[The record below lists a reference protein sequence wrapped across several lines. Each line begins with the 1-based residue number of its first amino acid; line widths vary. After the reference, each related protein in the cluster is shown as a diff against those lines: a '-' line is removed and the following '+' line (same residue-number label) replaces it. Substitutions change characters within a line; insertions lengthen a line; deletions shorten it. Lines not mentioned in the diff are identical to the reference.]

1 MAPPTLPP
9 VYQPAT
15 YNARLLPFKDYYPA
29 DGLFHSYL
37 WWAGEV
43 VYATPMFHL
52 GAILPA
58 VCHEATRRGYRLAV
72 SGDPIRLWAC
82 LIGGSGSGK
91 STAHKMGVQFYT
103 SVRQHLQPIDFRT
116 PFMHLGGSIQGVKH
130 ALVTDHREAQID
142 RVVAILETDEL
153 TRFLP
158 RRQGSVTEDLCQMF
172 DGRALTDHTRTA
184 QRAQQQGILAHQ
196 SLEDY
201 TLSALFATTP
211 AALDDSTS
219 ETYFT
224 GGLFSRIFW
233 VTGRVDPSSWT
244 PGLIDWQDVRRA
256 TAIDRWKQWS
266 AWADGYEMTGGKR
279 VIHLPDDARAV
290 YDAFVDKYRDRCFD
304 EEGGRWAP
312 MYMRGVSDHV
322 IRIAAAYAF
331 SCEDAFDLI
340 GHSGVYIS
348 PDDMSAAVR
357 MVEQCFLTF
366 DKLAVTVAVESRTK
380 LHEKLRDQII
390 KAGKKGASR
399 TDLWHACNVNERPDF
414 PAALEALLA
423 GEGVFRVTPRSKRQ
437 GRPPT
442 YYYAIQ
448 HLDAVQA
455 YWADVEQK
463 AAAAATAA
471 ATASSSGRVV
481 SMRRR
486 GNVVATVEEPSSDV
500 GTGEA
505 DTDVEQG

>member
-15 YNARLLPFKDYYPA
+15 YNARLLPCKDYYPA
-29 DGLFHSYL
+29 DGLFHAYL

-43 VYATPMFHL
+43 VYATPLFHL

-72 SGDPIRLWAC
+72 SGDPVRLWTC

-91 STAHKMGVQFYT
+91 STAHKMGVQFYS
-103 SVRQHLQPIDFRT
+103 SVRQHMQPLDYRS

-130 ALVTDHREAQID
+130 ALMTDHREAGID

-184 QRAQQQGILAHQ
+184 QRDKQQGIVAHQ

-233 VTGRVDPSSWT
+233 VTGKVDPASWM

-256 TAIDRWKQWS
+256 TAIDRWMQWA
-266 AWADGYEMTGGKR
+266 AWADGYEMRGGKR
-279 VIHLPDDARAV
+279 VIHLPDTARAV

-304 EEGGRWAP
+304 EDGGRWAP

-331 SCEDAFDLI
+331 SCEDAFDLQ
-340 GHSGVYIS
+340 GGTGVYIS
-348 PDDMSAAVR
+348 ADDMSAAVK
-357 MVEQCFLTF
+357 MVEQCFSTF
-366 DKLAVTVAVESRTK
+366 DKLAITVAVEARTK
-380 LHEKLRDQII
+380 LHEKLRDLIA

-399 TDLWHACNVNERPDF
+399 TDLWNACHVNERPDF
-414 PAALEALLA
+414 PAALEALLS
-423 GEGVFRVTPRSKRQ
+423 GEGVFRVTPRTKKQ

-448 HLDAVQA
+448 HVDAVQA
-455 YWADVEQK
+455 YWAKVEAD

-471 ATASSSGRVV
+471 SSGRVV
-481 SMRRR
+481 PMRRR
-486 GNVVATVEEPSSDV
+486 GTTVATVEEPTEDV
-500 GTGEA
+500 GASAGESDA
-505 DTDVEQG
+505 EGG